1 MPRIL
6 FRAQLGDQ
14 QEVGPGL
21 WTATRTSPGR
31 GGSRSSLVELGRNG
45 RAGCGVPSED
55 GMTCRSSA

>member
-21 WTATRTSPGR
+21 LTATRTSQGR
-31 GGSRSSLVELGRNG
+31 AARGQAWSSLGRNG
-45 RAGCGVPSED
+45 RTGCGVPSE
-55 GMTCRSSA
+55 GGRTCRLAV

>member
-21 WTATRTSPGR
+21 WTAARHLPRARRLAVKPGR
-31 GGSRSSLVELGRNG
+31 VGS
-45 RAGCGVPSED
+45 
-55 GMTCRSSA
+55 